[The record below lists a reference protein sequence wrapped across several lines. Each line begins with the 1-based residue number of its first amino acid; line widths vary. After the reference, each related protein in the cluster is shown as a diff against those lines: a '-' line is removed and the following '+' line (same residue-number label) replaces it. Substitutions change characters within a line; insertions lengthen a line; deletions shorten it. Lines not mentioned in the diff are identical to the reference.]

1 MTFFD
6 QVQEVRDLTE
16 QANQIVPADPIY
28 DAEIIDGVDLFE
40 DVENPLYG
48 VDLPG
53 KKRGRYHFPPPP
65 GEPDPGG
72 NGWMRMTNL
81 VSAFSD
87 QKALQEWLT
96 WKAFEG
102 LRAHDVIFDEWMA
115 ENLAPLSDQERRQ
128 LANEYADKARAAA
141 RADEGARRGTA
152 RHTMAEH
159 YFNTGERTGTSA
171 MRRQMESFLEALDR
185 ADLQVLECERYVWH
199 PAASGTMGKLDFR
212 IMCRRTGQIGIG
224 DLKTQGRFWTY
235 QEVSGQ
241 LYGYDSAPWQWDG
254 PLDTRGKWVNYELTD
269 PSSRLLGRPGTR
281 LAGKPIAIVA
291 HMPQAPGPGQLPVTL
306 KQIPM
311 AYGARVLA
319 CAEQNVLLRAEGRS
333 VKFPVEDFP
342 A

>member
-1 MTFFD
+1 MTS
-6 QVQEVRDLTE
+6 ELT
-16 QANQIVPADPIY
+16 PAEPIY
-28 DAEIIDGVDLFE
+28 DGELIDDLFE
-40 DVENPLYG
+40 DAENPLYG

-53 KKRGRYHFPPPP
+53 RKRGRYHFPPPP

-115 ENLAPLSDQERRQ
+115 EHLDPLPPEKRRE
-128 LANEYADKARAAA
+128 LANAYADKARAAA

-152 RHTMAEH
+152 RHVMTET
-159 YFNTGERTGTSA
+159 YLNTGVVTGTTA
-171 MRRQMESFLEALDR
+171 MRRQLDSFLEALDR
-185 ADLQVLECERYVWH
+185 ADLEVLECEQYVWH
-199 PAASGTMGKLDFR
+199 PAAGGTMGKLDFR

-224 DLKTQGRFWTY
+224 DLKTQGKFWTY

-241 LYGYDSAPWQWDG
+241 LYGYDSAPWQWNG
-254 PLDTRGKWVNYELTD
+254 PLDTRGRWVRPLHG
-269 PSSRLLGRPGTR
+269 SAGALLGRPGTA
-281 LAGKPIAIVA
+281 LAGQPIAIVA

-333 VKFPVEDFP
+333 AKFPVQDFP